1 MRAPRSCLGPRG
13 RPRAAT
19 TPTEP
24 VRMRAPRP
32 CGRPRPRALRGVA
45 ARAGPGPAGRPPR
58 PGVAAGRGRKRLV
71 LSLDGGGLKALFT
84 LGVLEVLEEVLGEVG
99 ADHGCA
105 DLKLA
110 EAFDLM
116 AGTSAGAIAATLFAM
131 EGAGLAGGGVPFDG
145 TAGRAAAIV
154 KEEAKRIFP
163 FAPLRRG
170 PFQLF
175 RAKYPSRG
183 VEGALQAVLGADT
196 WPALAAAPTPFRT
209 ASLLVCSYDLVYQR
223 PIAFVADRDAGEA
236 NLLRLD
242 PLAAPFNRGSWRL
255 EELER
260 RLRAAG
266 TWPFWGTDRMSLFNL
281 GGAAA
286 VGDHTVASGATPTA
300 FGPVRKEVW
309 TMTRRFKLW
318 QGVRCASAANTYF
331 PPALVEGFYE
341 RVPGAPGDRTAPA
354 VEDLV
359 TCDAGIVANNP
370 ALVAVNYLALR
381 DVYGRAQRLAAER
394 TAAANGR
401 PLSDAEALRLE
412 RDVGALAA
420 QELDPAGFAVLSIGT
435 GAVSKTA
442 GPGTW
447 KTVASPL
454 DWISGKFGQVASV
467 LDLIMDASPEIAAAN
482 LTDLFRA
489 GGVPDQYLRVQVAAQ
504 ATPGETPDRAGYA
517 PAEVLSLLATLDD
530 TREGSMDELHRI
542 GREVGEV
549 YRPLLERWVRS
560 NVFDG
565 AAGAGVSPANGAAT
579 AAASR

>member
-1 MRAPRSCLGPRG
+1 
-13 RPRAAT
+13 
-19 TPTEP
+19 
-24 VRMRAPRP
+24 MRAPRP
-32 CGRPRPRALRGVA
+32 CLGPCGRPRLRALRGVA

-58 PGVAAGRGRKRLV
+58 PGVAGRKRLV
-71 LSLDGGGLKALFT
+71 LSLDGGGLKALLT

-154 KEEAKRIFP
+154 KQEAKRIFP
-163 FAPLRRG
+163 FSPLRRG

-183 VEGALQAVLGADT
+183 VEGTLQAVLGDANT

-223 PIAFVADRDAGEA
+223 PIAFVADRDVGEA

-286 VGDHTVASGATPTA
+286 VGDHTVTSGATPTA

-341 RVPGAPGDRTAPA
+341 RVPGAPGDRIAPA

-370 ALVAVNYLALR
+370 APVAVNYLALR

-394 TAAANGR
+394 TAAVNGR
-401 PLSDAEALRLE
+401 LSGAEALRLE

-442 GPGTW
+442 GPETW

-454 DWISGKFGQVASV
+454 DWISGKFGKVASV

-489 GGVPDQYLRVQVAAQ
+489 SGVPDQYLRVQVAAQ

-517 PAEVLSLLATLDD
+517 PAEVLSLLAALDD

-560 NVFDG
+560 NVFDE
-565 AAGAGVSPANGAAT
+565 AAGAGVSPASGSAT
-579 AAASR
+579 AAASS